1 EEADR
6 HIWIDYHLGEGEDTA
21 RGGGAADIGGSFAT
35 GTRLAACDGRRPA
48 GASSNAGQAK
58 RG

>member
-1 EEADR
+1 RYIASHSAKNSAR
-6 HIWIDYHLGEGEDTA
+6 PAIEDTA